1 MGLGIIDS
9 AKTAFV
15 LVDVQEKF
23 IPVIN
28 HIDKI
33 IGNCNILVKA
43 SQILKIPLIVTE
55 QYPKGLGKTSE
66 KIELPEKVEKIEKNE
81 FSCFD
86 CEKFAKRIK
95 ELGVESIVLFGIEAH
110 VCVLQTALSGLKE
123 GLEVHVIY
131 DAVSSRDKKNK
142 KICIERMRQSG
153 VFIASTEIILFQLM
167 KTADKEGFKEIQKLI
182 K

>member
-66 KIELPEKVEKIEKNE
+66 KIEDKKKIAIILEKE
-81 FSCFD
+81 
-86 CEKFAKRIK
+86 
-95 ELGVESIVLFGIEAH
+95 
-110 VCVLQTALSGLKE
+110 T
-123 GLEVHVIY
+123 EVHPII
-131 DAVSSRDKKNK
+131 DQECKKCQNK
-142 KICIERMRQSG
+142 KAYFWTIQTRAGDEAETK
-153 VFIASTEIILFQLM
+153 F
-167 KTADKEGFKEIQKLI
+167 FKCTKCEVTWREYR
-182 K
+182 